1 MYYLGLRTTALM
13 VDKMDIIN
21 FNKVIGKDY
30 KVVLRFLTRLIHP
43 CDTYQ
48 HLLCARHPRQSGEQ
62 GGHGFI
68 VLQLYISDCKWI
80 YIVNCGRWVKKEIDS
95 SIQKIRSQLLRLEEW
110 ENHHGQSSGQ
120 GMRTVQREGSHL
132 WSTPQGRR
140 ELCQTEWLRGCSEGT
155 WWEMDQE
162 GSRDRPGSHTWRIY
176 DFILSTGI
184 GVGGSLWNVKQ
195 ASQCSVCS
203 LCGSEW
209 IGGRMRVEA
218 ECLRGLFDPGDSGLH
233 SQEVNGFKWENKGW
247 ILARDWKWEE
257 GSEGKTAG

>member
-95 SIQKIRSQLLRLEEW
+95 SIQKIRSQLGWKNEKIIMGRVRGREW
-110 ENHHGQSSGQ
+110 EQYRERGPICDRLLKEEESFARLSG
-120 GMRTVQREGSHL
+120 
-132 WSTPQGRR
+132 
-140 ELCQTEWLRGCSEGT
+140 
-155 WWEMDQE
+155 
-162 GSRDRPGSHTWRIY
+162 
-176 DFILSTGI
+176 
-184 GVGGSLWNVKQ
+184 
-195 ASQCSVCS
+195 
-203 LCGSEW
+203 
-209 IGGRMRVEA
+209 
-218 ECLRGLFDPGDSGLH
+218 
-233 SQEVNGFKWENKGW
+233 
-247 ILARDWKWEE
+247 
-257 GSEGKTAG
+257 